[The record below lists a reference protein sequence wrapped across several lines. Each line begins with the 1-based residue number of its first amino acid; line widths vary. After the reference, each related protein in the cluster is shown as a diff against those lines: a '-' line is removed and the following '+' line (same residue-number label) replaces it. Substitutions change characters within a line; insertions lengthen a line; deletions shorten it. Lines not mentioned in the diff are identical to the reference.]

1 MSGFHF
7 NLERVLHWRASQLLS
22 EEARLRRLIEEES
35 ALKSTLDSIG
45 NTISGMPVHIAA
57 LDEIRGSD
65 LNRMAAYR
73 LKLMNER
80 EKVARL
86 CREKKKSIAEQ
97 AEVHRTAK
105 QRHRLLEELR
115 SRRHQEWTTRM
126 SRELDELAHDSYLA
140 RWKTL

>member
-7 NLERVLHWRASQLLS
+7 NLERVLHWRASQLAS
-22 EEARLRRLIEEES
+22 EEAKLRRLVEEES
-35 ALKSTLDSIG
+35 LLKSKLDSIG
-45 NTISGMPVHIAA
+45 NAISGMPVHIAA

-73 LKLMNER
+73 LQLMNER
-80 EKVARL
+80 EKIGKL
-86 CREKKKSIAEQ
+86 CREKKKTIVQQ

-115 SRRHQEWTTRM
+115 SRKYQEWTTRM